1 MEQIN
6 KHTQARPNIA
16 ILLATY
22 NGEKYIKEQIDSIL
36 SQTHKDWH
44 LFIHDDGSKDGT
56 PNLLQAYAE
65 EYPQQISVLN
75 YPPQGGAL
83 HNFMSLLEKVQAD
96 YYMFSDQD
104 DVWHPEKIERSFS
117 AMKEQQ
123 SLHSEKPIIVHCDAR
138 VVDSQLKVIH
148 PSYRAYSHIYPEKI
162 TNFKQC
168 VINVTLGCCMMFN
181 SLAKEVSLSRSWSKA
196 LMHDGW
202 VTTCT
207 YSSGGIVFAIPEA
220 LMEYRNHSNNTIG
233 AVDGGRFTIGY
244 RIKHFKEMIHKNI
257 QQYRMLRSAGYG
269 SIFTYYYYKF
279 KLHIH

>member
-1 MEQIN
+1 MN
-6 KHTQARPNIA
+6 KIKPNIA
-16 ILLATY
+16 ILMATY
-22 NGEKYIKEQIDSIL
+22 NGEKYLGEQMNSIIT
-36 SQTHKDWH
+36 QTNQEWH
-44 LFIHDDGSKDGT
+44 LFIHDDGSTDST
-56 PNLLQAYAE
+56 LRLLQSYAE
-65 EYPQQISVLN
+65 KYPQQISILH

-83 HNFMSLLEKVQAD
+83 NNFMSLLEKVQAD

-104 DVWHPEKIERSFS
+104 DVWHPEKIERSLS

-123 SLHSEKPIIVHCDAR
+123 SLHPEKPIIVHCDAR

-181 SLAKEVSLSRSWSKA
+181 SQAKEVSLSRSWSKA

-207 YSSGGIVFAIPEA
+207 YSSEGIVFAIPEA
-220 LMEYRNHSNNTIG
+220 LLEYRNHNENTIG
-233 AVDGGRFTIGY
+233 AVDGRRFTIGY
-244 RIKHFKEMIHKNI
+244 RIKHFKEIIPNNI

>member
-1 MEQIN
+1 M
-6 KHTQARPNIA
+6 IA

-22 NGEKYIKEQIDSIL
+22 NGEKYLGEQMNSIIT
-36 SQTHKDWH
+36 QTNQEWH
-44 LFIHDDGSKDGT
+44 LFIHDDGSTDGT
-56 PNLLQAYAE
+56 LRLLQSYAE
-65 EYPQQISVLN
+65 KYPQQISILH

-83 HNFMSLLEKVQAD
+83 NNFMSLLEKVQAD

-104 DVWHPEKIERSFS
+104 DVWHPEKIERSLS

-123 SLHSEKPIIVHCDAR
+123 SLHPEKPIIVHCDAR

-207 YSSGGIVFAIPEA
+207 YSSEGIVFAIPEA
-220 LMEYRNHSNNTIG
+220 LLEYRNHNENTIG
-233 AVDGGRFTIGY
+233 AVDGRRFTIGY
-244 RIKHFKEMIHKNI
+244 RIKHFKEIIPNNI

>member
-1 MEQIN
+1 MN
-6 KHTQARPNIA
+6 KIKPNIA
-16 ILLATY
+16 ILMATY
-22 NGEKYIKEQIDSIL
+22 NGEKYLGKQMNSIIT
-36 SQTHKDWH
+36 QTNQEWH
-44 LFIHDDGSKDGT
+44 LFIHDDGSTDGT
-56 PNLLQAYAE
+56 LRLLQSYAE
-65 EYPQQISVLN
+65 KYPQQISILH

-83 HNFMSLLEKVQAD
+83 NNFMSLLEKVQAD

-104 DVWHPEKIERSFS
+104 DVWHPEKIERSLS

-123 SLHSEKPIIVHCDAR
+123 SLHPEKPIIVHCDAQ

-207 YSSGGIVFAIPEA
+207 YSSEGIVFAIPEA
-220 LMEYRNHSNNTIG
+220 LLEYRNHNENTIG
-233 AVDGGRFTIGY
+233 AVDGRRFTIGY
-244 RIKHFKEMIHKNI
+244 RIKHFKEIIPNNI

>member
-1 MEQIN
+1 MN
-6 KHTQARPNIA
+6 KIKPNIA
-16 ILLATY
+16 ILMATY
-22 NGEKYIKEQIDSIL
+22 NGEKYLGEQMNSIIT
-36 SQTHKDWH
+36 QTNQEWH
-44 LFIHDDGSKDGT
+44 LFIHDDGSTDGT
-56 PNLLQAYAE
+56 LRLLQSYAE
-65 EYPQQISVLN
+65 KYPQQISILH

-83 HNFMSLLEKVQAD
+83 NNFMSLLEKVQAD

-104 DVWHPEKIERSFS
+104 DVWHPEKIERSLS

-123 SLHSEKPIIVHCDAR
+123 SLHPEKPIIVHCDAQ
-138 VVDSQLKVIH
+138 VVESQLKVIH

-207 YSSGGIVFAIPEA
+207 YSSEGIVFAIPEA
-220 LMEYRNHSNNTIG
+220 LLEYRNHNENTIG
-233 AVDGGRFTIGY
+233 AVDGRRFTIGY
-244 RIKHFKEMIHKNI
+244 RIKHFKEIIPNNI

>member
-1 MEQIN
+1 MN
-6 KHTQARPNIA
+6 KIKPNIA
-16 ILLATY
+16 ILMATY
-22 NGEKYIKEQIDSIL
+22 NGEKYLGEQMNSIIT
-36 SQTHKDWH
+36 QTNQEWH
-44 LFIHDDGSKDGT
+44 LFIHDDGSTDGT
-56 PNLLQAYAE
+56 LRLLQSYAE
-65 EYPQQISVLN
+65 KYPQQISILH

-83 HNFMSLLEKVQAD
+83 NNFMSLLEKVQAD

-104 DVWHPEKIERSFS
+104 DVWHPEKIERSLS

-123 SLHSEKPIIVHCDAR
+123 SLHLEKPIIVHCDAR

-181 SLAKEVSLSRSWSKA
+181 SLAKEISLSRSWSKA

-207 YSSGGIVFAIPEA
+207 YSSEGIVFAIPEA
-220 LMEYRNHSNNTIG
+220 LLEYRNHNENTIG
-233 AVDGGRFTIGY
+233 AVDGRRFTIGY
-244 RIKHFKEMIHKNI
+244 RIKHFKEIIPNNI

>member
-1 MEQIN
+1 MN
-6 KHTQARPNIA
+6 KIKPNIA
-16 ILLATY
+16 ILMATY
-22 NGEKYIKEQIDSIL
+22 NGEKYLGEQMNSIIT
-36 SQTHKDWH
+36 QTNQEWH
-44 LFIHDDGSKDGT
+44 LFIHDDGSTDST
-56 PNLLQAYAE
+56 LRLLQSYAE
-65 EYPQQISVLN
+65 KYPQQISILH

-83 HNFMSLLEKVQAD
+83 NNFMSLLEKVQAD

-104 DVWHPEKIERSFS
+104 DVWHPEKIERSLS

-123 SLHSEKPIIVHCDAR
+123 SLHPEKPIIVHCDAR

-181 SLAKEVSLSRSWSKA
+181 SLAKEISLSRSWSKA

-207 YSSGGIVFAIPEA
+207 YSSEGIVFAIPEA
-220 LMEYRNHSNNTIG
+220 LLEYRNHNENTIG
-233 AVDGGRFTIGY
+233 AVDGRHFTIGY
-244 RIKHFKEMIHKNI
+244 RIKHFKEIIPNNI

>member
-1 MEQIN
+1 MN
-6 KHTQARPNIA
+6 KIKPNIA
-16 ILLATY
+16 ILMATY
-22 NGEKYIKEQIDSIL
+22 NGEKYLGEQMNSIIT
-36 SQTHKDWH
+36 QTNQEWH
-44 LFIHDDGSKDGT
+44 LFIHDDGSTDGT
-56 PNLLQAYAE
+56 LRLLQSYAE
-65 EYPQQISVLN
+65 KYPQQISILH

-83 HNFMSLLEKVQAD
+83 NNFMSLLEKVQAD

-104 DVWHPEKIERSFS
+104 DVWHPEKIEHSLS

-123 SLHSEKPIIVHCDAR
+123 SLHPEKPIIVHCDAQ
-138 VVDSQLKVIH
+138 VVESQLKVIH

-207 YSSGGIVFAIPEA
+207 YSSEGIVFAIPEA
-220 LMEYRNHSNNTIG
+220 LLEYRNHNENTIG
-233 AVDGGRFTIGY
+233 AVDGRRFTIGY
-244 RIKHFKEMIHKNI
+244 RIKHFKEIIPNNI

>member
-1 MEQIN
+1 MN
-6 KHTQARPNIA
+6 KIKPNIA
-16 ILLATY
+16 ILMATY
-22 NGEKYIKEQIDSIL
+22 NGEKYLGEQMNSIIT
-36 SQTHKDWH
+36 QTNQEWH
-44 LFIHDDGSKDGT
+44 LFIHDDGSTDGT
-56 PNLLQAYAE
+56 LRLLQSYAE
-65 EYPQQISVLN
+65 KYPQQISILH

-83 HNFMSLLEKVQAD
+83 NNFMSLLEKVQAD

-104 DVWHPEKIERSFS
+104 DVWHPEKIERSLS

-181 SLAKEVSLSRSWSKA
+181 SLAKEISLSRSWSKA

-207 YSSGGIVFAIPEA
+207 YSSEGIVFAIPEA
-220 LMEYRNHSNNTIG
+220 LLEYRNHNENTIG
-233 AVDGGRFTIGY
+233 AIDGRRFTISY
-244 RIKHFKEMIHKNI
+244 RIKHFKEIIPNNI

>member
-1 MEQIN
+1 MN
-6 KHTQARPNIA
+6 KIKPNIA
-16 ILLATY
+16 ILMATY
-22 NGEKYIKEQIDSIL
+22 NGEKYLGEQMNSIIT
-36 SQTHKDWH
+36 QTNQEWH
-44 LFIHDDGSKDGT
+44 LFIHDDGSTDGT
-56 PNLLQAYAE
+56 LRLLQSYAE
-65 EYPQQISVLN
+65 KYPQQISILH

-83 HNFMSLLEKVQAD
+83 NNFMSLLEKVQAD
-96 YYMFSDQD
+96 YYMLSDQD
-104 DVWHPEKIERSFS
+104 DVWHPEKIERSLS

-207 YSSGGIVFAIPEA
+207 YSSEGIVFAIPEA
-220 LMEYRNHSNNTIG
+220 LLEYRNHNENTIG
-233 AVDGGRFTIGY
+233 AVDGRRFTIGY
-244 RIKHFKEMIHKNI
+244 RIKHFKEIIPNNI

>member
-1 MEQIN
+1 MN
-6 KHTQARPNIA
+6 KIKPNIA
-16 ILLATY
+16 ILMATY
-22 NGEKYIKEQIDSIL
+22 NGEKYLGEQMNSIIT
-36 SQTHKDWH
+36 QTNQEWH
-44 LFIHDDGSKDGT
+44 LFIHDDGSTDGT
-56 PNLLQAYAE
+56 LRLLQSYAE
-65 EYPQQISVLN
+65 KYPQQISILH

-83 HNFMSLLEKVQAD
+83 NNFMSLLEKVQAD

-104 DVWHPEKIERSFS
+104 DVWHPEKIERSLS

-181 SLAKEVSLSRSWSKA
+181 SLAKEISLSRSWSKA

-207 YSSGGIVFAIPEA
+207 YSSEGIVFAIPEA
-220 LMEYRNHSNNTIG
+220 LLEYRNHNENTIG
-233 AVDGGRFTIGY
+233 AVDGRRFTIGY
-244 RIKHFKEMIHKNI
+244 RIKHFKEIIPNNI

>member
-1 MEQIN
+1 MN
-6 KHTQARPNIA
+6 KIKPNIA
-16 ILLATY
+16 ILMATY
-22 NGEKYIKEQIDSIL
+22 NGEKYLGEQMNSIIT
-36 SQTHKDWH
+36 QTNQEWH
-44 LFIHDDGSKDGT
+44 LFIHDDGSTDGT
-56 PNLLQAYAE
+56 LRLLQSYAE
-65 EYPQQISVLN
+65 KYPQQISILH

-83 HNFMSLLEKVQAD
+83 NNFMSLLEKVQAD

-104 DVWHPEKIERSFS
+104 DVWHPEKIERSLS

-181 SLAKEVSLSRSWSKA
+181 SLAKEISLSRSWSKA

-207 YSSGGIVFAIPEA
+207 YSSKGIVFAIPEA
-220 LMEYRNHSNNTIG
+220 LLEYRNHNENTIG
-233 AVDGGRFTIGY
+233 AVDGRRFTIGY
-244 RIKHFKEMIHKNI
+244 RIKHFKEIIPNNI

>member
-1 MEQIN
+1 MN
-6 KHTQARPNIA
+6 KIKPNIA
-16 ILLATY
+16 ILMATY
-22 NGEKYIKEQIDSIL
+22 NGEKYLGKQMNSIIT
-36 SQTHKDWH
+36 QTNQEWH
-44 LFIHDDGSKDGT
+44 LFIHDDGSTDGT
-56 PNLLQAYAE
+56 LRLLQSYAE
-65 EYPQQISVLN
+65 KYPQQISILH

-83 HNFMSLLEKVQAD
+83 NNFMSLLEKVQAD

-104 DVWHPEKIERSFS
+104 DVWHPEKIERSLS

-181 SLAKEVSLSRSWSKA
+181 SLAKEISLSRSWSKA

-207 YSSGGIVFAIPEA
+207 YSSEGIVFAIPEA
-220 LMEYRNHSNNTIG
+220 LLEYRNHNENTIG
-233 AVDGGRFTIGY
+233 AVDGRRFTIGY
-244 RIKHFKEMIHKNI
+244 RIKHFKEIIPNNI